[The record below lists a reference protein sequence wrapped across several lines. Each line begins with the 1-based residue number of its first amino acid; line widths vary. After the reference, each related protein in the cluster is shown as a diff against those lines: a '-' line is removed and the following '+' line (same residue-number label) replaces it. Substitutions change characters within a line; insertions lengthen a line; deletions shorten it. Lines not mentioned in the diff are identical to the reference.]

1 MFKEEYKKSIIW
13 GITAFFVVVASVI
26 FFFLIFRLPEFGGLI
41 GKIISILQPI
51 IYGLIIAYL
60 LTPIVNFWDRKLY
73 QALDGTIEKEKYRK
87 GLAKGLAI
95 FIALL
100 IGAAVIAGL
109 LGLVIPKLLE
119 SISGIIASF
128 PGYIETIQ
136 KWIELLGNNYSEIFA
151 FQEDIY
157 NKALSHLEQW
167 ISTDLLSF
175 MNVLLSSI
183 TTSIINVFSHLLNF
197 IIGIIVSIYVLISKE
212 RFAGQGKKILYAVF
226 KPNAA
231 NTVVTIM
238 RQSNKIFG
246 GFISGKLLD
255 SLIIGILC
263 YIGLSFLQMP
273 YKELVSVIVGV
284 TNIIPFFGP
293 YIGAIP
299 SAFLIL
305 LVSPRKC
312 ITFLIFVLILQQL
325 DGNIIGPKILG
336 DSTGL
341 SAFWVVFSI
350 LLGGGLFGF
359 IGMIIGVPIFA
370 VLYYLIKTA
379 VESRLKRKMLPVETL
394 TYSDINYINDEDNQI
409 VYLEKKKKETKKTD
423 TEKVKLQKE
432 DKNKK

>member
-1 MFKEEYKKSIIW
+1 M
-13 GITAFFVVVASVI
+13 
-26 FFFLIFRLPEFGGLI
+26 
-41 GKIISILQPI
+41 
-51 IYGLIIAYL
+51 
-60 LTPIVNFWDRKLY
+60 
-73 QALDGTIEKEKYRK
+73 
-87 GLAKGLAI
+87 
-95 FIALL
+95 
-100 IGAAVIAGL
+100 
-109 LGLVIPKLLE
+109 
-119 SISGIIASF
+119 
-128 PGYIETIQ
+128 
-136 KWIELLGNNYSEIFA
+136 GNNYSEIFA

-183 TTSIINVFSHLLNF
+183 TTSIINIFSHLLNF

-359 IGMIIGVPIFA
+359 IGMIIGVPTFA